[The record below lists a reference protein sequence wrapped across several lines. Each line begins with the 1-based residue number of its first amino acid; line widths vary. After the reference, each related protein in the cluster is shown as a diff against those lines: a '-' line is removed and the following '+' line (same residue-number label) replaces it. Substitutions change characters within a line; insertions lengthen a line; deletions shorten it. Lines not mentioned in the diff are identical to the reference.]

1 MLNKLRNRIAREE
14 RGFTLIELL
23 VVVIILGILTAI
35 AIPSYLSFRGRAEDS
50 AAKANLRSLIPS
62 VESFYADNGT
72 YANMTVAGLKASYDQ
87 SIDASVYSVGTVSQT
102 TYCVWAK
109 ASPTSSTIAYKAGP
123 SAQITVSSTP
133 VCT

>member
-1 MLNKLRNRIAREE
+1 MLNKLRNRIARDE

-62 VESFYADNGT
+62 VESYYADNNT
-72 YANMTVAGLKASYDQ
+72 YSGMTLAGLQTTYDQ
-87 SIDASVYSVGTVSQT
+87 ALDLSKYTLAGVADT
-102 TYCVWAK
+102 TYCVQ
-109 ASPTSSTIAYKAGP
+109 SPQGTGSSVWRKNGP
-123 SAQITVSSTP
+123 AAAMEKNH
-133 VCT
+133 C